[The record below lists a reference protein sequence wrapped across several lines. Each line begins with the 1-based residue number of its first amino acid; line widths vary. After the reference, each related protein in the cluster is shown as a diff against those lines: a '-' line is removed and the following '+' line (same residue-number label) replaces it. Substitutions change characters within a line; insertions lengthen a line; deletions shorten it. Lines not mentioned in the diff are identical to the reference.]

1 MTESLQAALL
11 PDRSVVTIGGADR
24 IKYLQGLSTNDIRR
38 LAPDRALYAGFLT
51 GQGKLLYDVFLI
63 DDGDRVLVDI
73 ASAQVD
79 DFVKRLTTYRLRSAV
94 EIGMPTPAFAVA
106 ALWGTDAAAR
116 LKLGD
121 TEGAVGHEAF
131 AAPNHALVD
140 PRLAALGARLIYPAA
155 DDIAIEFDR
164 LGFARATP
172 DHYAAHRLALGVAD
186 TAEIS
191 GETCYALEA
200 NFEQLHGVDFRKG
213 CYVGQELTA
222 RMKLKVG
229 LRKRILPVSAATA
242 LPAIGTVVTPDGTK
256 LGPLIASSGAHGL
269 ALLRVDHLA
278 VAKPDAIRADDV
290 PLSVHWPHWLP
301 QSS

>member
-11 PDRSVVTIGGADR
+11 PDRSVVAIGGTDR

-73 ASAQVD
+73 ATSLVD
-79 DFVKRLTTYRLRSAV
+79 DFIKRLTTYRLRSAV
-94 EIGMPTPAFAVA
+94 EIGKADFAVA
-106 ALWGTDAAAR
+106 VLWGTDAAAR
-116 LKLGD
+116 LGLGQ
-121 TEGAVGHEAF
+121 TEGAVGGSTF
-131 AAPNHALVD
+131 AAPRHALVD
-140 PRLAALGARLIYPAA
+140 PRLAALGARLLYPAGE
-155 DDIAIEFDR
+155 DIVTEFDR

-172 DHYAAHRLALGVAD
+172 DQYAAHRLALGVAD
-186 TAEIS
+186 SAEIS

-242 LPAIGTVVTPDGTK
+242 LPALGTMLTADGTK

-278 VAKPDAIRADDV
+278 VAKPDAIRADDIS
-290 PLSVHWPHWLP
+290 LSVHWPDWLP
-301 QSS
+301 RPS

>member
-73 ASAQVD
+73 ATALVD
-79 DFVKRLTTYRLRSAV
+79 DFVKRMTTFKLRSAV
-94 EIGMPTPAFAVA
+94 EIGMPAPAFAVA
-106 ALWGTDAAAR
+106 ALWGTDAVAR
-116 LKLGD
+116 LKLGG
-121 TEGAVGHEAF
+121 TEGAVGSDAF
-131 AAPNHALVD
+131 AAPCYVLVD
-140 PRLAALGARLIYPAA
+140 PRLAALGARLVYPAA
-155 DDIAIEFDR
+155 DDIATEFDR
-164 LGFARATP
+164 LGFTRAAP
-172 DHYAAHRLALGVAD
+172 SDYAARRLALGVAD
-186 TAEIS
+186 SAEIS

-222 RMKLKVG
+222 RMKLKLG

-242 LPAIGTVVTPDGTK
+242 LPAIGTLVTADGTK

-278 VAKPDAIRADDV
+278 AAKPDAIRADDV
-290 PLSVHWPHWLP
+290 PLSVHWPDWLP
-301 QSS
+301 QPS